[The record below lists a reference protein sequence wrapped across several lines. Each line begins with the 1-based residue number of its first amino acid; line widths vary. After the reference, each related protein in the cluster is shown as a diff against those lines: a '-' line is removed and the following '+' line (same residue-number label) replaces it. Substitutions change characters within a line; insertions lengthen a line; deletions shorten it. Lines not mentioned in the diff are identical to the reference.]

1 MLTLLRCAQVSADAS
16 IHAGSACGAGS
27 AGARSEA
34 RADSGS
40 TAAGAAEGTRA
51 ADRAAA
57 EAEAKGG
64 ESNTDSDGGETV
76 GSASE
81 AEDVD
86 DPDDVLV
93 PIARAR
99 LALHAAVGA
108 WGAHKRVATDTSDK
122 MGGSASKE
130 VRTQSAEAGL

>member
-1 MLTLLRCAQVSADAS
+1 MRCAQVSADAS
-16 IHAGSACGAGS
+16 LHAGSASGVGT

-40 TAAGAAEGTRA
+40 TAASAAEGTRA
-51 ADRAAA
+51 AHKAAA
-57 EAEAKGG
+57 EAETKDG

-81 AEDVD
+81 AESVD
-86 DPDDVLV
+86 DLDDVLV

-108 WGAHKRVATDTSDK
+108 WGAHKRVAADTSDK
-122 MGGSASKE
+122 LGGSAASKE
-130 VRTQSAEAGL
+130 VRT